1 MGATL
6 TEISKRWRV
15 PVYITLYT
23 PVCANQCIL
32 APNARIAFSALI
44 ARRHYYYFQTNL
56 VISQLV
62 KKKIRVLQA
71 YSNAYFLLTSSRMG
85 KYKTIPFQVL
95 IRGYQLGGFNW
106 GVLIRD
112 IDLKRARKFSD

>member
-1 MGATL
+1 LRFEREKVKRPPPRYRFGVSMGATL

-15 PVYITLYT
+15 PVYITLYA

-62 KKKIRVLQA
+62 KKKLGSYRLIVMHI
-71 YSNAYFLLTSSRMG
+71 SS
-85 KYKTIPFQVL
+85 
-95 IRGYQLGGFNW
+95 
-106 GVLIRD
+106 
-112 IDLKRARKFSD
+112 